1 MASNTPTSFVDIYT
15 DAIQRVR
22 ENAAN
27 TAVVDIIKRM
37 VNIGLHDLHLQQNWW
52 WAERRGQLQTHPT
65 YSTGT
70 IATSTTSRTIITGT
84 GTLWNTAVSGMGFNN
99 ANAGDKLWLGG
110 SGSSSGTG
118 GDVYVI
124 ASVQSDTQL
133 TLADRWVGTT
143 ALGSTTYTIFSD
155 EYALPADFWRLR
167 DARQFTTAFMLPV
180 IGRREFYQRFPRNN
194 VVSLP
199 QVCTIIDLAPTGST
213 ARVPKVVLH
222 PPPDQT
228 YNIPFWYQTT
238 NLAVTSTGTN
248 QTQLVNDTDEPIV
261 PLRYRQL
268 LVLFAVREW
277 YRDRKDDARS
287 QEANSF
293 FEDLLK

>member
-1 MASNTPTSFVDIYT
+1 
-15 DAIQRVR
+15 
-22 ENAAN
+22 
-27 TAVVDIIKRM
+27 
-37 VNIGLHDLHLQQNWW
+37 
-52 WAERRGQLQTHPT
+52 
-65 YSTGT
+65 
-70 IATSTTSRTIITGT
+70 
-84 GTLWNTAVSGMGFNN
+84 
-99 ANAGDKLWLGG
+99 
-110 SGSSSGTG
+110 
-118 GDVYVI
+118 
-124 ASVQSDTQL
+124 
-133 TLADRWVGTT
+133 
-143 ALGSTTYTIFSD
+143 
-155 EYALPADFWRLR
+155 
-167 DARQFTTAFMLPV
+167 TTAFMLPV

-238 NLAVTSTGTN
+238 NLAVTSVGTN

-277 YRDRKDDARS
+277 YLDRKDDARS

-293 FEDLLK
+293 YEDLLKRAANDSEPERDHPKIIMRTWQYKAGVAGRIRTGHARLHKRRRWDDRRD